1 MAGVEIMG
9 TARMASL
16 TEARRAAGKKLWKD
30 YGHLNGKNVW
40 LNKESYAIH
49 PKDGGP
55 DRYYYP
61 DIDIFPWADAVPVPA
76 RVLGVYRTYILVE
89 ILPHL
94 NPNSFS
100 EDLSKPYRQTIHK
113 HDLDRGY
120 IKIKEMSLNE
130 SKNHSSDT
138 DDWTDDRDILF

>member
-9 TARMASL
+9 TARLASL
-16 TEARRAAGKKLWKD
+16 TEARRAAGKRLWKD
-30 YGHLNGKNVW
+30 YKYLEGKNVW
-40 LNKESYAIH
+40 LNKEFYTVKEKSG
-49 PKDGGP
+49 KL
-55 DRYYYP
+55 RYYYP
-61 DIDIFPWADAVPVPA
+61 DIEIYPWADAVPVPA

-94 NPNSFS
+94 NPNGFS
-100 EDLSKPYRQTIHK
+100 QELSKPYRQTIHK

-120 IKIKEMSLNE
+120 IKVKEMSLNG
-130 SKNHSSDT
+130 SKKHSSDT